1 MQSKLATVEKASKK
15 GFANVVW
22 MVVFA
27 VIAFAVL
34 GLVVTYTTDI
44 IQDINDDQTANSYAF
59 NASENALEAQANIAD
74 RQETMSNVIMAG
86 AIIMILMAAFGGFAL
101 YARK

>member
-1 MQSKLATVEKASKK
+1 MQPKLDVKSPKK

-34 GLVVTYTTDI
+34 GLVITYTTDI
-44 IQDINDDQTANSYAF
+44 TQDIHDDQTADSYAA
-59 NASENALEAQANIAD
+59 NASEHALEAQTNIAE

-86 AIIMILMAAFGGFAL
+86 AIIMILMAAFGGFAV
-101 YARK
+101 YASKR